1 MFELSAKPIG
11 LDLAQTAKIIRRAL
25 DEAMIAGGGSLPVW
39 SVLISVKSRQF
50 GHQRQLAESVGI
62 QGATLTHHLN
72 AMEADGLLTRRR
84 DPANRRKHLVEL
96 TPSGEALFLRLRKTA
111 IAFDRQL
118 RAGIGQD
125 ELDLARSIFARL
137 RVNVGV
143 ETTENQEDA
152 EVEI

>member
-1 MFELSAKPIG
+1 MPKPSAKPIG
-11 LDLAQTAKIIRRAL
+11 LDLAQTAKVVRRAL
-25 DEAMIAGGGSLPVW
+25 DDAMIANGGSLPVW

-50 GHQRQLAESVGI
+50 GHQRQLAQSVGI

-96 TPSGEALFLRLRKTA
+96 TPSGEAMFLRLRETA

-118 RAGIGQD
+118 RTGMSQD
-125 ELDLARSIFARL
+125 ELDHTRSVFARL
-137 RVNVGV
+137 RANVDGEGV
-143 ETTENQEDA
+143 EMRDEA
-152 EVEI
+152 EAEL

>member
-1 MFELSAKPIG
+1 MFELSTKPIG

-25 DEAMIAGGGSLPVW
+25 DDAMIASGGSLPVW

-96 TPSGEALFLRLRKTA
+96 TPAGEALFLRLRETA

-118 RAGIGQD
+118 RAGISQD

-137 RVNVGV
+137 RVNVGAETIENRENV
-143 ETTENQEDA
+143 EA
-152 EVEI
+152 GI